1 MGGEDAETL
10 LARKYHWH
18 RRAVHALK
26 WSRDGNYMISGGSE
40 QTLVMWQIDTGK
52 MNFLPHLAGVVENL
66 AVSETGAS
74 YLVHLDD
81 NSVMV
86 LSTAELEPTVYVSGI
101 QSATRSSR
109 IPKDQ
114 WVSRVSAPRHVPT
127 LIPAALHPEIPDRLY
142 LCVGGGNQATLTADA
157 LSAPFLQTVD
167 LESFRSISK
176 QAIARTHPSDANFTA
191 QGEAVTDPQVT
202 HLAFS
207 HDGKWLVTVD
217 EWSPL
222 QKDELNLGEDQ
233 ERTLTRDKREIHL
246 KFWEAG
252 SDADGAD
259 LFGLVSR
266 INSPHVTSTPEA
278 IFGLAAD
285 PSSTKFATV
294 GNDGLARIW
303 RPKVRQQDGL
313 TATRENGRVLHTWS
327 CTQIIPLGNQLS
339 VESVGAMPAAKNQ
352 GRIQFSED
360 GSTLFVAY
368 GTMEDGNIYIIDARS
383 GRSRQYWTGYGMAPC
398 YHYDGYRGEAAIHLG
413 VDLRT
418 QHFAL
423 TLPTTT
429 GTEICVFRPDTLTP
443 VLLNKIPGRVI
454 NLVTSPHSSGFIV
467 LDDQAQLRTIAEGT
481 DADALAIAKPLEE
494 MRLDTVE
501 AEINGEVHAAPLS
514 EFFSE
519 AFSDDE
525 GDDEDG
531 KEGGMDV
538 DSDDEAAH
546 PAVVNQPQLA
556 AIFDTAPAFAM
567 PAIEDVFYKVAGLLA
582 TKRRIQQLHK
592 LTYRKDSLL

>member
-1 MGGEDAETL
+1 
-10 LARKYHWH
+10 
-18 RRAVHALK
+18 
-26 WSRDGNYMISGGSE
+26 MISGGSE

-66 AVSETGAS
+66 AISETGAS

-86 LSTAELEPTVYVSGI
+86 LSTAELEPTAYVSGI

-233 ERTLTRDKREIHL
+233 ARTLARDKREIHL

-285 PSSTKFATV
+285 PSSTRFATV

-313 TATRENGRVLHTWS
+313 TATSENGRVLHTWS

-368 GTMEDGNIYIIDARS
+368 GTMEDGNVYIIDARS
-383 GRSRQYWTGYGMAPC
+383 GEVKAVLDGLWHGTLRGLCVLSPYIIILSDTLQVYDVVADDLCYGMPLSITTT
-398 YHYDGYRGEAAIHLG
+398 DTGGEAAIHLG

-418 QHFAL
+418 RHFAL

-501 AEINGEVHAAPLS
+501 AEINGEAHAAPLS

-556 AIFDTAPAFAM
+556 AIFDAAPAFAM

-582 TKRRIQQLHK
+582 TKK
-592 LTYRKDSLL
+592 TNMAAA